1 MQNSDGTFTDHSV
14 FLAVPQGYG
23 FLDLYAMGLMR
34 PEEVPD
40 FFSLENMQPIFV
52 DGQWAVSADKKVKW
66 GIHLTQVAPRRCGL
80 VDPQTP
86 ARCTQNAPWGARRR
100 PERRLG
106 HEATFRAYQRS
117 RTRHG
122 HRRLEN
128 MVLSASLSGG
138 RQWPTTVS
146 CSHLSQVDTPLKVI
160 SIDQVIAAMGPR
172 LPPASDSQKSF
183 STAFIL
189 VVPNGT
195 QPTGEDL
202 NKVEGIRLQ
211 WEEHFRRATAGRA
224 TMSTTLVTAPA
235 PRRFMPPRSRMGRR

>member
-1 MQNSDGTFTDHSV
+1 MTGFPVNSKKKSSSRSYMKKASPSVTRHRRPKTYGPKQDGCVRIRYQHRQCVECGSDAH
-14 FLAVPQGYG
+14 
-23 FLDLYAMGLMR
+23 
-34 PEEVPD
+34 
-40 FFSLENMQPIFV
+40 
-52 DGQWAVSADKKVKW
+52 SADDQRGGVYVVDAMLLIVRGIGGHPKSLKW

-146 CSHLSQVDTPLKVI
+146 CSHLSQVDTPLSLI
-160 SIDQVIAAMGPR
+160 LRFPETPAAR
-172 LPPASDSQKSF
+172 LR
-183 STAFIL
+183 
-189 VVPNGT
+189 
-195 QPTGEDL
+195 
-202 NKVEGIRLQ
+202 IRLDSLTPAREKKKS
-211 WEEHFRRATAGRA
+211 WEG
-224 TMSTTLVTAPA
+224 LN
-235 PRRFMPPRSRMGRR
+235 